1 MAQVAPPKA
10 RGGAPASAP
19 PTSKQSATAQAQAQA
34 AATQLSPEELMKD
47 PKVKEQVEA
56 AKTVVFHLM
65 KGIKQ
70 IGMYRHME
78 SKYAEYLQKATDA
91 LNAYCDKY
99 GPLTFKVDVA
109 NFVIHKQ
116 ELFNEESQIPYKIF
130 KDGIRQIIFRPGFTV
145 EEMVQFTLICLSD
158 PDRGAEDLHAQ
169 FWKAQM
175 SHFEFIMVE
184 GFRMDEFSEEEI
196 QVEVDK
202 VVDYL
207 QRRLRTHSE
216 DYLRFARV
224 SEEDLDAKLD
234 HVDQM
239 RGVVVTGLTATAELK
254 ARLQK
259 DITEEENQRL
269 FPKLISAV
277 FQVVE
282 SGVDEPAMLED
293 MFVQLLDAMLLQ
305 EDFATINQVVLKLRA
320 MAQRQ
325 GDDSAIGL
333 ILRSFLSKMG
343 EEQRLSRVGDILK
356 SAKLK
361 SPNDIVRYLTGLDS
375 FVVPNLLSVLE
386 TVEVPENRTLLC
398 DVLVKY
404 AKDVP
409 EPFVNR
415 LKSDRPQT
423 IRDMIYVL
431 DRSQH
436 PDKLKFFGQALKS
449 ANLAI
454 KLEVIG
460 IISKGRTG
468 EARKLIAG
476 CLEDP
481 NQQVRMTAAR
491 CLPEFDREKAYID
504 LLKLVKEEQ
513 FAKKTPE
520 ERQAM
525 YAALGSTGAAGAIS
539 YFQQLLSTK
548 SGLFNKQKVLD
559 DKLMA
564 VYGLAGAG
572 TIQTYKLL
580 GEIVQ
585 DTSQPPEVI
594 SAAKLQAHRTK
605 RTLFG
610 DKEPEA

>member
-10 RGGAPASAP
+10 RASGPAPAPAQASKPSAP
-19 PTSKQSATAQAQAQA
+19 QVAPQQSA
-34 AATQLSPEELMKD
+34 EDLMKD
-47 PKVKEQVEA
+47 PKIKEQVEA

-78 SKYAEYLQKATDA
+78 AKYGEFLQKACDA
-91 LNAYCDKY
+91 LNDFTSKF

-109 NFVIHKQ
+109 NFVVHKQ

-130 KDGIRQIIFRPGFTV
+130 KDGIRQIIFRDGFTV
-145 EEMVQFTLICLSD
+145 DELVNFTLICLSD

-175 SHFEFIMVE
+175 PHFEFIMVE
-184 GFRMDEFSEEEI
+184 GFRMDEFSEEEV

-239 RGVVVTGLTATAELK
+239 RGVVVTGVTATPDLK

-259 DITEEENQRL
+259 DISEEENQRL

-305 EDFATINQVVLKLRA
+305 EDFPTINQVVLKLRA
-320 MAQRQ
+320 MVQRH
-325 GDDSAIGL
+325 GEDSPIGM
-333 ILRSFLSKMG
+333 ILRSFTAKMG
-343 EEQRLSRVGDILK
+343 EEQRLSRIGDILK
-356 SAKLK
+356 SAKVK
-361 SPNDIVRYLTGLDS
+361 SPQDIVRYLTGLDS
-375 FVVPNLLSVLE
+375 FVVPNLLAVLE
-386 TVEVPENRTLLC
+386 TIEVPENRTLLC

-404 AKDVP
+404 AKEIP

-423 IRDMIYVL
+423 LRDMIYIL
-431 DRSQH
+431 DRSNH
-436 PDKLKFFGQALKS
+436 PDKIKFFGQALKS
-449 ANLAI
+449 PNLAI
-454 KLEVIG
+454 RLEVIG

-468 EARKLIAG
+468 EARKLIAA
-476 CLEDP
+476 CLDDQ
-481 NQQVRMTAAR
+481 NQQVRITAAR
-491 CLPEFDREKAYID
+491 CLPEFDREKAYLD
-504 LLKLVKEEQ
+504 LLKLVKEEH

-520 ERQAM
+520 ERQAF
-525 YAALGSTGAAGAIS
+525 YAALGSTGVAGAIS
-539 YFQQLLSTK
+539 YFEQILATK
-548 SGLFNKQKVLD
+548 GGLFNKQKVIE
-559 DKLMA
+559 DKLLA
-564 VYGLAGAG
+564 VHGLAGAG

-580 GEIVQ
+580 GEIVE
-585 DTSQPPEVI
+585 DTSQPAEVV
-594 SAAKLQAHRTK
+594 SAAKIQAHRTK
-605 RTLFG
+605 RLLFG
-610 DKEPEA
+610 DKEP